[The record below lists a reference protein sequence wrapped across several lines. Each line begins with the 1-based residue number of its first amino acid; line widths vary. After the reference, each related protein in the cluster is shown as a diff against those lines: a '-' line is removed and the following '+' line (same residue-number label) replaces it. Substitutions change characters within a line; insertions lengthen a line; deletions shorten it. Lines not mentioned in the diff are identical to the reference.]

1 MKANMMKA
9 FVAGIIL
16 MSAAF
21 SAAAQ
26 KGLGLSVGYVSS
38 ASITRDADGD
48 RSASPLLNGLRVGA
62 SYDLN
67 ITRQFMFQP
76 GVYYSYLTDR
86 RQLGVIEIGDY
97 YIADLVNEHFLNMPL
112 HFKYNFEISDA
123 VTGLYVFAGPT
134 LTVGL
139 SATSDIGVANKN
151 SSDYIGNAEFNYYTG
166 AFSCDMGSISQN
178 QLKDYF
184 ESQTFRRFDVVMGVG
199 IGLEILDY
207 LDVKLGYDWGLVN
220 RLANTDTDSL
230 IRRSQFY
237 VTAGVRF

>member
-9 FVAGIIL
+9 FVAGIFMIS
-16 MSAAF
+16 MAF

-123 VTGLYVFAGPT
+123 ITGLYLFAGPT

-151 SSDYIGNAEFNYYTG
+151 SSDYIGDAEFNYYTG

-184 ESQTFRRFDVVMGVG
+184 ESQTFRRFDVAMGVG

-220 RLANTDTDSL
+220 RLANADTGSL